1 VLENVEVEFQSC
13 DQARKEGRTKGSRK
27 RERRYER
34 EDQKCLVLEEGGGR
48 GGKEIQHRNLPPFF
62 PSLD

>member
-1 VLENVEVEFQSC
+1 VIRHE
-13 DQARKEGRTKGSRK
+13 RKEERKEAGRGRGGTKEKTR
-27 RERRYER
+27 
-34 EDQKCLVLEEGGGR
+34 KCLVLEEGGGR